1 MSNMYSCNPDD
12 VKAIIHAQLQLIQSD
27 PAQAQAL
34 APLMLWGAPGVGK
47 STIVREICQQ
57 HGIQLIDIR
66 LAQREP
72 VDLRGLPVPNGDH
85 VDWLLAGEWP
95 RDPNS
100 RGIILFDELSAADRT
115 LQAAAYEIILDR
127 RLGDLYSLPPGWLV
141 MGAGNGMDDRAVS
154 YSFSSALANRFCH
167 LELQP
172 NAEQWCLWA
181 REQGLHSAVIAFLK
195 YAPQHFFMLD
205 ENSERGW
212 PSPRS
217 WERVARLLSSSTG
230 LNRHQLRIMVNG
242 LIGPAAAVPFFGFWE
257 LEDELPNVND
267 MLLGKIPVSVPKRS
281 DATYLFCAAI
291 TEQLWRGD
299 KSQRAQRLN
308 VFFEISLRLNSDF
321 ATMLMLDAMRDTSRT
336 AAIANRNASLFGETM
351 GNTDTIHPQRSAWL
365 IEHPAYEQWTA
376 KHGQSFANAL
386 AQGDLMPTAN
396 ASNNVEAA
404 L

>member
-1 MSNMYSCNPDD
+1 MSSIDNCNPDD
-12 VKAIIHAQLQLIQSD
+12 AKAIISAQLQLIHSQ
-27 PAQAQAL
+27 PELVKTL

-57 HGIQLIDIR
+57 HGIQFIDIR

-72 VDLRGLPVPNGDH
+72 VDLRGLPVPKGDH

-127 RLGDLYSLPPGWLV
+127 RLGDLYSLPDGWLV

-167 LELQP
+167 LELK
-172 NAEQWCLWA
+172 ADVDQWCLWA

-217 WERVARLLSSSTG
+217 WERVARLLSTCAS
-230 LNRHQLRIMVNG
+230 LNRQQLRIMVNG

-299 KSQRAQRLN
+299 KNERTQRLN
-308 VFFEISLRLNSDF
+308 VFFDISLRLNSDF
-321 ATMLMLDAMRDTSRT
+321 ATMLMLDAMRDTNT
-336 AAIANRNASLFGETM
+336 ARAQRAN
-351 GNTDTIHPQRSAWL
+351 DQIHPQRSAWL
-365 IEHPAYEQWTA
+365 IKHPAYEKWA
-376 KHGQSFANAL
+376 EKHGQSFANAL
-386 AQGDLMPTAN
+386 AQGDLMPAAN
-396 ASNNVEAA
+396 ANNSAEAA

>member
-1 MSNMYSCNPDD
+1 MSSMYNCNPDD
-12 VKAIIHAQLQLIQSD
+12 AKAIISAQLQLIHSQ
-27 PAQAQAL
+27 PELVKTL
-34 APLMLWGAPGVGK
+34 APLMLWGSPGVGK
-47 STIVREICQQ
+47 STIVRELCEEQ
-57 HGIQLIDIR
+57 GIDFIDIR

-72 VDLRGLPVPNGDH
+72 VDLRGLPVPKGDH

-127 RLGDLYSLPPGWLV
+127 RLGDLYSLPDGWLV

-167 LELQP
+167 LELK
-172 NAEQWCLWA
+172 ADVDQWCLWA

-217 WERVARLLSSSTG
+217 WERVARLLSTCAGSNATTSTTAS
-230 LNRHQLRIMVNG
+230 LNRQQLRIMVNG

-291 TEQLWRGD
+291 TEQLWCGD
-299 KSQRAQRLN
+299 KSERKQRLN
-308 VFFEISLRLNSDF
+308 VFFDISLRLNSDF
-321 ATMLMLDAMRDTSRT
+321 ATMLMLDAMRDTNT
-336 AAIANRNASLFGETM
+336 ARAQRANDE
-351 GNTDTIHPQRSAWL
+351 IHPQRSAWL
-365 IEHPAYEQWTA
+365 IEHPAYEKWA
-376 KHGQSFANAL
+376 EKHGQSFANAL
-386 AQGDLMPTAN
+386 SQGELAKS
-396 ASNNVEAA
+396 ASTEGA